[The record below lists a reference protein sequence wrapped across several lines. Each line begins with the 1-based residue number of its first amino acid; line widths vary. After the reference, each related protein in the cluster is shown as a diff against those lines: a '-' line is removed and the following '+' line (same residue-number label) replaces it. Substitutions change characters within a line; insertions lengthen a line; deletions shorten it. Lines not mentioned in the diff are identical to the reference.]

1 MSSVVKDA
9 ITGGLNPI
17 DAGTDRTQRTG
28 YGEAPTQRTSMD
40 KFVAEQNISRFVDQ
54 FQIAHGPHTRQTLQK
69 LMLEEENKFGLNS
82 ERLEKIQQW
91 IKECKARVGLHE
103 RLVNKARI
111 NGHDVAAS
119 ERVLNNL
126 IELQEI
132 FWRYHQVVLEA
143 VNRSKL

>member
-1 MSSVVKDA
+1 MSGAVKDA

-17 DAGTDRTQRTG
+17 DAETDRTQRTG
-28 YGEAPTQRTSMD
+28 YGEAPTQWTSMH

-69 LMLEEENKFGLNS
+69 LLLEEENRFGFNS
-82 ERLEKIQQW
+82 EQLDKIQQW
-91 IKECKARVGLHE
+91 IKECRGRIGQHE

-126 IELQEI
+126 VELQEI
-132 FWRYHQVVLEA
+132 FWSYHQVVLEA